1 MNAAFMRPS
10 SRRPK
15 NARIEARAPC
25 SHPMTRR
32 TSRLLPT
39 RAAALAHAA
48 RWAAAALCAV
58 VAHAAVAA
66 ETTPAQQLERFSAQA
81 GVAGQAERGR
91 AFFTKRH
98 GGEWSCAS
106 CHGDPPVDAGRHA
119 ATGKRIEPLAP
130 AFNPRAFS
138 DQAKVDKWFRRN
150 CNDVAKRECT
160 AAEKADVL
168 AYLNA
173 LTH

>member
-1 MNAAFMRPS
+1 
-10 SRRPK
+10 
-15 NARIEARAPC
+15 
-25 SHPMTRR
+25 MTRR
-32 TSRLLPT
+32 TSRVPPT
-39 RAAALAHAA
+39 RPAALARLARRT

-66 ETTPAQQLERFSAQA
+66 DTTPARQLERFSAQA

-91 AFFTKRH
+91 AFFTKRL

-106 CHGDPPVDAGRHA
+106 CHGDPPVDPGRHA